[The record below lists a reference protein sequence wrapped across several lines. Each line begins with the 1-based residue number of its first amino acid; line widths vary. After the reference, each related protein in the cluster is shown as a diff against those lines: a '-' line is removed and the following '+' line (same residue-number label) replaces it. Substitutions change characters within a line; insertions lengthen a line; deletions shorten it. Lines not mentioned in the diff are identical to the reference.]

1 VFLSVLQEVTQYN
14 MVHHT
19 QHTRNKVAKLFFQ
32 GFSSY
37 MIGKQLAK
45 EKVVVSGRTIRDWV
59 TRLEQNP
66 DQYYAGRRYKHS
78 GNTTANRKGAPP
90 LSTHDRL
97 RIRGFARQKK
107 GLRALAKTL
116 PAGLKASRS
125 TLRRESVKEGM
136 VPLHR
141 SHKSLLTRATKRKRL
156 TFSVDTLN
164 FNWLSVVFTD
174 IVTVTQGAGINTHND
189 IVWDY
194 KGTKVKPNPT
204 TKKPMS
210 ESFFA
215 AITSEGGVTLEPC
228 KATPKAIDTQRL
240 LDNFLPRVEHKV
252 GHDFTLLHDNSSDWT
267 ANSTQ
272 QYLQENVPDFFT
284 AQQYPGNSPD
294 FNLAENSFSELEA
307 LVDETKP
314 RPRTRAQFIA
324 AIHAAWAKVTTKEK
338 VAPLY
343 ASMQQRLKDCIKKK
357 GGMTD
362 Y

>member
-141 SHKSLLTRATKRKRL
+141 SHKPLLTRATKRKRL

-252 GHDFTLLHDNSSDWT
+252 GHDFTLTTLAIGRQTARSSTCRKTCQISSLHSNIRATALTSTSRRILFLNWKLWSMKRSHAHARARNSLLPFMRLG
-267 ANSTQ
+267 Q
-272 QYLQENVPDFFT
+272 R
-284 AQQYPGNSPD
+284 SPQKRR
-294 FNLAENSFSELEA
+294 LRLC
-307 LVDETKP
+307 
-314 RPRTRAQFIA
+314 TRLCNNASKTVSKRKA
-324 AIHAAWAKVTTKEK
+324 A
-338 VAPLY
+338 
-343 ASMQQRLKDCIKKK
+343 
-357 GGMTD
+357 
-362 Y
+362 